1 VKVRQLPPIFAALLA
16 LGAPAHSALAWG
28 PEGHRLTG
36 EIADRYLSPQ
46 TRSRVGELLRDDR
59 LSDGRRSGRRTLG
72 EVANWADEIR
82 DTERGRKLSP
92 MHFDDMPLCG
102 RVEYSK
108 YCRRGRCA
116 TAYLT
121 RQLGILSDP
130 SSSPP
135 QRNQALKWVV
145 HLVGDIHQPLHA
157 AGRDDRGGN
166 AVEVAFFGERGAD
179 GRLNLHAVWDFH
191 LLRRWLA
198 ERGGENA
205 VLSEPAS
212 ARELASWQQGSPSD
226 WIRESHDIARDLV
239 YPALP
244 VPDSCTQPI
253 TGVVAIDEAYFA
265 RAAPVAV
272 SQVRKAGVRLARL
285 LNETLGQ

>member
-1 VKVRQLPPIFAALLA
+1 MKAREFPAVFAALLG
-16 LGAPAHSALAWG
+16 LVAPAQSALAWG
-28 PEGHRLTG
+28 PEGHRLIG

-46 TRSRVGELLRDDR
+46 ARSKVSELLLDDR

-72 EVANWADEIR
+72 EVANWADEIK
-82 DTERGRKLSP
+82 DTGRGRKFSP

-116 TAYLT
+116 TAYLA

-130 SSSPP
+130 SSPP
-135 QRNQALKWVV
+135 RQRNEALKWVV

-179 GRLNLHAVWDFH
+179 GRLNLHAVWDFY

-198 ERGGENA
+198 GHGGEDA
-205 VLSEPAS
+205 VLSAPVS
-212 ARELASWQQGSPSD
+212 AGELANWQRGTPSD
-226 WIRESHDIARDLV
+226 WIRESHEIARDLV

-244 VPDSCTQPI
+244 VPSSCSRPI
-253 TGVVAIDEAYFA
+253 TGVVAIDQAYSA

-272 SQVRKAGVRLARL
+272 SQIRKAGVRLARL
-285 LNETLGQ
+285 LNETLGR